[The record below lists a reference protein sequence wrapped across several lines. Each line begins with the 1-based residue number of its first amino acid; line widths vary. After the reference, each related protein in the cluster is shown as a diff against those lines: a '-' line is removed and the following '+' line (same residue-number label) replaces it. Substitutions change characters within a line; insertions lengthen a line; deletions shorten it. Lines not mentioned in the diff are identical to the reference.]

1 MNLEIFSRQLRL
13 FSLLA
18 GNMQLT
24 VKEVCR
30 QVGISSRTFY
40 RYIAMFR
47 ASDFEVSEARGG
59 IYSIDF
65 SSSFFNSFAEK
76 MRLSHT
82 EVQTLS
88 ALLERADPSLPGIQ
102 RLMQRMRT
110 VYGVEFDPGGTRV
123 DALAHENTDT
133 LMQAISRH
141 QQAVLHDYDSP
152 HSHTLGDR
160 LVEPFQLLA
169 QQRSVRCYEVESQQC
184 KTFKIARIR
193 QRVELLPQKWQ
204 WRGRHVSY
212 HTDLFGFSAA
222 ETHRVVLRLG
232 PLATRILMEEYGVRE
247 TQLVIDDDPSRR
259 LFATSVCSLEGVG
272 RFVLGLISD
281 IEVVKGRDLQL
292 WLHRQLR
299 DAQRRLFT

>member
-1 MNLEIFSRQLRL
+1 MNLDIFARQLRL

-18 GNMQLT
+18 GNMQLS
-24 VKEVCR
+24 VQEVCR
-30 QVGISSRTFY
+30 QIGISPRTFY

-47 ASDFEVSEARGG
+47 ANDFEVSQTQGG

-65 SSSFFNSFAEK
+65 SSSFFNTFAEK
-76 MRLSHT
+76 MRLSRT

-88 ALLERADPSLPGIQ
+88 TLIERADPSLPGIQ
-102 RLMQRMRT
+102 RLRQRMRT
-110 VYGVEFDPGGTRV
+110 VYGVEFDPSGVRV
-123 DALAHENTDT
+123 DTLAHDNTDT
-133 LMQAISRH
+133 LLQAISRH

-169 QQRSVRCYEVESQQC
+169 QQRSVRCYEIASQQC

-204 WRGRHVSY
+204 WRGRHISY
-212 HTDLFGFSAA
+212 YTDLFGFSAA
-222 ETHRVVLRLG
+222 EVHHVVLRLG
-232 PLATRILMEEYGVRE
+232 SLSARILMEEYGVPDS
-247 TQLVIDDDPSRR
+247 QLVIDTDPARR

-281 IEVVKGRDLQL
+281 IEVVKGRGLQL

-299 DAQRRLFT
+299 DAQRRLFS

>member
-1 MNLEIFSRQLRL
+1 MNLDIFSRQLRL

-18 GNMQLT
+18 GNMQYD

-30 QVGISSRTFY
+30 RIGISPRTFY

-47 ASDFEVSEARGG
+47 AQDFEVSETRGG

-65 SSSFFNSFAEK
+65 SSAFFNSFAEK

-88 ALLERADPSLPGIQ
+88 ALIERADPSLPGIQ
-102 RLMQRMRT
+102 RLRQRMRT
-110 VYGVEFDPGGTRV
+110 VYGVEFDPSGVRV
-123 DALAHENTDT
+123 DTLSHENTDT
-133 LMQAISRH
+133 LMQAIGLH

-160 LVEPFQLLA
+160 LVEPFQLLV
-169 QQRSVRCYEVESQQC
+169 QQRSVRCYEISSQQC

-212 HTDLFGFSAA
+212 YTDLFGFSAA
-222 ETHRVVLRLG
+222 VTHHVVLRLG
-232 PLATRILMEEYGVRE
+232 PLSARILMEEYGVRDS
-247 TQLVIDDDPSRR
+247 QLVIEDEGHR
-259 LFATSVCSLEGVG
+259 LFATSVCSLEGAG

-281 IEVVKGRDLQL
+281 VEVVKGRDLQL

-299 DAQRRLFT
+299 DAQRRLLS